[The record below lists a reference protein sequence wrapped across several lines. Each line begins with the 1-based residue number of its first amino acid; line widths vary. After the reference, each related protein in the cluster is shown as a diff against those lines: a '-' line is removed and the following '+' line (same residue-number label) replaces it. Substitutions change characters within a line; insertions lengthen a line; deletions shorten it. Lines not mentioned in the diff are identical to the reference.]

1 MDQKGIRETSIWTL
15 FEKGQEFHRTANI
28 YADTNRNHEFYNG
41 NQWMG
46 AKLGG
51 IEPVVKNFVMPIV
64 KYKVA
69 VIHDNLYAIHYS
81 PQCYES
87 SEFQRE
93 AKGYCDLLNRYAHRI
108 WELSKMDFLGRRI
121 TKDAAINDEGILYVD
136 FDKDKKLPIN
146 QVIDKTDIYYG
157 NENDDDIQA
166 QPYILIRK
174 RLPQVAAIELAKE
187 LGIQTEDIPLIV
199 PDNFN
204 FEQPGYASR
213 NEVDDMV
220 TVVYKLYRENGTVR
234 FSAATRYCDIVLD
247 QDLGI
252 KRYPV
257 AHFCWEQKKG
267 SARGEGE
274 VRRLIPNQIEV
285 NRTEMRRVLT
295 AKYQAYPI
303 RVVDES
309 KISNVNAIHQAG
321 GVLKTNGQTVDDVR
335 KVVGVIQPAQ
345 MSTDVKMLVD
355 DLINTSRELAGAG
368 DSATGQI
375 NPETASGRAI
385 LAVQQA
391 SQAPMT
397 EQKET
402 YKNFIEDVAHIW
414 LEYMIVHSADGIQ
427 MEKADK
433 NPTTGE
439 ETISLVPVPQSALQR
454 LQAQVKIDVTPKSVY
469 DRIAQ
474 EQTIENLLV
483 KGFFKPENM
492 SQLEIYYKVLPDDAV
507 APKLM
512 IGEALDYMKS
522 EQKKIAMLQV
532 KANALQQNMSRQLS
546 ELQMARMPAGQMS
559 PMQAE
564 MMPATQM
571 GAGVAV

>member
-51 IEPVVKNFVMPIV
+51 IEPVVKNFIMPIV

-136 FDKDKKLPIN
+136 FDKKRKLPIN

-247 QDLGI
+247 QDMGI

-321 GVLKTNGQTVDDVR
+321 GVLKTKGQTVDDVR

-433 NPTTGE
+433 DPMTGE
-439 ETISLVPVPQSALQR
+439 EIISLVTVPQSALQR

-492 SQLEIYYKVLPDDAV
+492 SQLEIYYKILPDDAV

-546 ELQMARMPAGQMS
+546 ELQMAGMPAGQMS

-571 GAGVAV
+571 GASVAV

>member
-51 IEPVVKNFVMPIV
+51 IEPVVKNFIMAIV

-187 LGIQTEDIPLIV
+187 LGIQTEDISLIV

-303 RVVDES
+303 RVVDED

-321 GVLKTNGQTVDDVR
+321 GVLKTKGQTVDDVR

-345 MSTDVKMLVD
+345 MSADVKMLVD

-433 NPTTGE
+433 DPKTGE
-439 ETISLVPVPQSALQR
+439 EIISLVTVPQSALQR

-546 ELQMARMPAGQMS
+546 ELQMAGMPAGQMS

-571 GAGVAV
+571 GASVAV